1 MGEIIESKR
10 LNIEKAGKKFK
21 ETMNKA
27 EDTNTTINY
36 NSQWKTCRNWL
47 LAYGL
52 NDTLPTQPQDLAKYL
67 VAISSKKISTI
78 KLAVAA
84 INFKHKEAG
93 HPAPGEH
100 PAIKKYLKGLNK
112 EKIEKGEH
120 VGQVKPLTL
129 FDIARIEA
137 TACLRR
143 SEKRVAGENVPRKR
157 GTERL
162 HTARIRGQI
171 EIAII
176 KTLHSGMLRVSE
188 LTDLRKKDLTMDPE
202 DGSGILKI
210 RRSKTDQDGSKAD
223 QVYLPPETVQAIKKV
238 YPPYS
243 TPEER
248 IFPYTP
254 QHVRQKIK
262 SACQAAGID
271 DWERCSSHS
280 GRVGMAIDLSKEKQ
294 PLHAV
299 QQAGRWKSANMPARY
314 IRGTE
319 LKRGAVA
326 QLFGGK
332 I

>member
-1 MGEIIESKR
+1 MRGEIIESKGMV
-10 LNIEKAGKKFK
+10 IDQAGRKFQA
-21 ETMNKA
+21 TMDKS
-27 EDTNTTINY
+27 ESSNTTINY
-36 NSQWKTCRNWL
+36 NSQWRTCRNWL
-47 LAYGL
+47 LAHGL

-84 INFKHKEAG
+84 INFKHREAG

-120 VGQVKPLTL
+120 ADQVKPLTL
-129 FDIARIEA
+129 FDIVRIEA

-143 SEKRVAGENVPRKR
+143 TEKRVGGKSVARQR
-157 GTERL
+157 GTERM

-188 LTDLRKKDLTMDPE
+188 LIELRKKDLSVDE
-202 DGSGILKI
+202 DGSGILTI
-210 RRSKTDQDGSKAD
+210 RKSKTDQRGDGD
-223 QVYLPPETVQAIKKV
+223 EVYIPAETVQAIKKT
-238 YPPYS
+238 YPS
-243 TPEER
+243 HLTSEDK

-262 SACQAAGID
+262 AACFAAGID
-271 DWERCSSHS
+271 DWERISSHS
-280 GRVGMAIDLSKEKQ
+280 GRIGMAVDLSNDRQ
-294 PLHAV
+294 PLQAV
-299 QQAGRWKSANMPARY
+299 QVAGRWQSANMPAHY